1 MARELRKCICQ
12 CDKCEGTVTDRCRI
26 SGKAL
31 DTADFNPTKSGVE
44 TDPVMEFSE
53 EKKVNGND

>member
-1 MARELRKCICQ
+1 MRKCICQ